1 MGLKSSAALRDRR
14 RAQESVLHVK
24 VTLRMMII
32 SGDWSSA
39 QIKIVTE
46 CRLIDFTAL
55 LSTRSN
61 IQVETPSSR
70 DWTEAST
77 TEPSATTSAVEG

>member
-1 MGLKSSAALRDRR
+1 MVIDPR
-14 RAQESVLHVK
+14 H
-24 VTLRMMII
+24 
-32 SGDWSSA
+32 
-39 QIKIVTE
+39 KIVTE